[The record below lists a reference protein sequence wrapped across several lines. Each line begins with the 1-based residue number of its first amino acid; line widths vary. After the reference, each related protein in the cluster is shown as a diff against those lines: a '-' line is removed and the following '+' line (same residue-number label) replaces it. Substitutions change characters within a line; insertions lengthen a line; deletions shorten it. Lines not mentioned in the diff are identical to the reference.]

1 MDPMRYLREKAEA
14 RAFARQGKELPKG
27 MMGMFNDNNDP
38 KEPKIDD
45 ATTARM
51 NQWDN
56 MSLRDR
62 FNYVNE
68 PGGPR
73 LPEPYYPGQDPLKT
87 KQAVTRAYN
96 RATRG

>member
-38 KEPKIDD
+38 KQPKIDD
-45 ATTARM
+45 AAAARM
-51 NQWDN
+51 DEWDR
-56 MSLRDR
+56 MSIRDR
-62 FNYVNE
+62 NSYVNAYGPKLNE
-68 PGGPR
+68 PFF
-73 LPEPYYPGQDPLKT
+73 PGQDPLKT
-87 KQAVTRAYN
+87 KQAVTAAWN